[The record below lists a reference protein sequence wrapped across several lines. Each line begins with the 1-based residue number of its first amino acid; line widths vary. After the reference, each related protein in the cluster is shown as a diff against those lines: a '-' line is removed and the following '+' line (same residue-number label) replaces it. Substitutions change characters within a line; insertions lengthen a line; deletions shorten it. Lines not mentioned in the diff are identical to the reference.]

1 MAVNLGAILLVAG
14 ASVLFGLL
22 YQCALGTVLAAGV
35 IGGLGWTVALLLANL
50 PHSTVL
56 ADLAGAVVVGGLAEV
71 VAVLRKE
78 PVSLLV
84 VPAIIPFVPGFLA
97 YQSMVAFIQG
107 HFVLGLERG
116 MGAAIV
122 AGALAVGLA
131 LATAVIRPLLHR

>member
-1 MAVNLGAILLVAG
+1 MNPGAIVLVAA

-35 IGGLGWTVALLLANL
+35 IGGLGWMVALLLGNL
-50 PHSTVL
+50 PHGAVL
-56 ADLAGAVVVGGLAEV
+56 SDLAGALVVGGLAEI
-71 VAVLRKE
+71 VAVVRKE

-97 YQSMVAFIQG
+97 YQSMLAFIHG
-107 HFVLGLERG
+107 HFVTGLERG

-131 LATAVIRPLLHR
+131 LATAVVRPLLHR